1 MKGDAMS
8 TLTARAAREAEISR
22 PAHVEPVKTLCL
34 IAPLLVAGWSGS
46 LTRFPR
52 YNDVGKLLETKQRS
66 PMASPSSLRGP
77 AGLVEGM
84 TLRQVQV
91 ICRHGARTPL
101 TTEYGALEGC
111 VWDDCKTVY
120 KVSFGPPPL
129 CAPSALLP

>member
-1 MKGDAMS
+1 M
-8 TLTARAAREAEISR
+8 ARRLAPWLSGGAAAAFACGLAGLLDPWFSAARTDGA
-22 PAHVEPVKTLCL
+22 
-34 IAPLLVAGWSGS
+34 
-46 LTRFPR
+46 
-52 YNDVGKLLETKQRS
+52 KQRS